1 MTERY
6 FVIELDDNAAIHVWF
21 SYHRGRV
28 TAFAV
33 KLLYQDIEI
42 VRYDSGH
49 GRPHKDI
56 LHPNP
61 SKRRKVW
68 YNVDNDAAL
77 SMAIMELKAEYQLYI
92 ERYLRWLAEEK
103 QRSKG

>member
-1 MTERY
+1 MSERY

-33 KLLYQDIEI
+33 KLLY
-42 VRYDSGH
+42 H
-49 GRPHKDI
+49 
-56 LHPNP
+56 
-61 SKRRKVW
+61 
-68 YNVDNDAAL
+68 AAL

-92 ERYLRWLAEEK
+92 ERYLKWLAEEK